1 MNDRGNLKTWV
12 LKIINPPKIDFGD
25 ARVFASSSFEERYNS
40 YVKYVLSF
48 AQREGIWLEFGVST
62 GETTKKYVE
71 FMDKFQKPLYGF
83 DSFFGLPEKWA
94 KHGPGKF
101 STNGQIPKIDGA
113 EMIVGL
119 FEDTLPGFVQDKISN
134 ISVLIVDCDLYS
146 STKTIFNYVK
156 DYLIEGTII
165 IFDEIHNGSGIYKQ
179 WMEHEYK
186 ALNELIIEKKFN
198 YKWIAYEK
206 LGEQAALMI
215 IK

>member
-1 MNDRGNLKTWV
+1 M
-12 LKIINPPKIDFGD
+12 
-25 ARVFASSSFEERYNS
+25 
-40 YVKYVLSF
+40 
-48 AQREGIWLEFGVST
+48 
-62 GETTKKYVE
+62 
-71 FMDKFQKPLYGF
+71 
-83 DSFFGLPEKWA
+83 
-94 KHGPGKF
+94 
-101 STNGQIPKIDGA
+101 NGQIPKIDGA

-119 FEDTLPGFVQDKISN
+119 FEDSLPGFVQDKISN

-156 DYLIEGTII
+156 DYLVEGTII

-186 ALNELIIEKKFN
+186 AFNELIIEKNLN

-206 LGEQAALMI
+206 FGEQASLMI